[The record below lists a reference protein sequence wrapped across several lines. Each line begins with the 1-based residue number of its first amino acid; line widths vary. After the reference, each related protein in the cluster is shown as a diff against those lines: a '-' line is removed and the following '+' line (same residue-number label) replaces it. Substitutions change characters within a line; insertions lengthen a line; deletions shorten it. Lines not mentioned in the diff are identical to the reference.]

1 MKINGSD
8 PPPPFIDGGFVYG
21 REIEG
26 KTKKAK
32 LKLQCSLEEDRNSEE

>member
-1 MKINGSD
+1 MKIDNSD
-8 PPPPFIDGGFVYG
+8 PPPFIDGGFVYG

-32 LKLQCSLEEDRNSEE
+32 PKLQCSLEDRNLEV